1 MIAIIGAMAEE
12 VAAFQN
18 ELSESQ
24 TSTIAG
30 IDFHVGKIQGVN
42 VVLAQSGIG
51 KVNAAITTTLICQT
65 FKPKSIINT
74 GSAGGFND
82 QQAVGD
88 IIVSID
94 VLHHDVDVTAFGYAQ
109 GQVPGMPA
117 TFAAEQILID
127 IAHDT
132 LLDLA
137 LTAHRGQVG
146 SGDKFM
152 TNPEH
157 IHSARTA
164 FPSCDAV
171 EMEGAAIAQV
181 CHRFGIPFVIVRA
194 LSDIAGQESP
204 MSFEQFLPLAA
215 ANAAKLIVAMLP
227 QVAAKG
233 LG

>member
-12 VAAFQN
+12 VAAFQS

-30 IDFHVGKIQGVN
+30 IDFHVGKIQGVD

-51 KVNAAITTTLICQT
+51 KVNAAITTTLICQI

-82 QQAVGD
+82 KQAVGD

-157 IHSARTA
+157 IHHARTA
-164 FPSCDAV
+164 FPKCDAV

-181 CHRFGIPFVIVRA
+181 CHRFGVPFVIVRA

-227 QVAAKG
+227 QVAANG

>member
-12 VAAFQN
+12 VAAFKN
-18 ELSESQ
+18 ELTENK
-24 TSTIAG
+24 TTTIAG
-30 IDFHVGKIQGVN
+30 IEFHVGKIGDVN

-51 KVNAAITTTLICQT
+51 KVNAAITTTLICQH
-65 FKPKSIINT
+65 FHPKSVINT

-82 QQAVGD
+82 KQTVGD
-88 IIVSID
+88 LIVSID
-94 VLHHDVDVTAFGYAQ
+94 VLHHDVDVTAFGYTP
-109 GQVPGMPA
+109 GQIPGMPA
-117 TFAAEQILID
+117 TFAAEKTLID
-127 IAHDT
+127 IAHNT
-132 LLDLA
+132 LLSLV
-137 LTAHRGQVG
+137 LTAHRGQIA

-152 TNPEH
+152 TKAEH
-157 IHSARTA
+157 IQETRNT

-171 EMEGAAIAQV
+171 EMEAAAIAQV
-181 CHRFGIPFVIVRA
+181 CHRFGTPFVIVRA

>member
-12 VAAFQN
+12 VAAFKN
-18 ELSESQ
+18 ELIEDK
-24 TSTIAG
+24 TTTIAG
-30 IDFHVGKIQGVN
+30 IEFHVGKIGDVD

-51 KVNAAITTTLICQT
+51 KVNAAMTTTLICQY
-65 FKPKSIINT
+65 FQPKSIINT
-74 GSAGGFND
+74 GSAGGFNHK
-82 QQAVGD
+82 QAVGD
-88 IIVSID
+88 LVVSID
-94 VLHHDVDVTAFGYAQ
+94 VLHHDVDVTAFGYTA

-117 TFAAEQILID
+117 TFAAEHALID
-127 IAHDT
+127 IAHNT
-132 LLDLA
+132 LVSLA
-137 LTAHRGQVG
+137 LTAHRGQIG

-152 TNPEH
+152 TKTEH
-157 IHSARTA
+157 IQETRTT
-164 FPSCDAV
+164 FPLCDAV

-181 CHRFGIPFVIVRA
+181 CHRFAIPFVIVRA